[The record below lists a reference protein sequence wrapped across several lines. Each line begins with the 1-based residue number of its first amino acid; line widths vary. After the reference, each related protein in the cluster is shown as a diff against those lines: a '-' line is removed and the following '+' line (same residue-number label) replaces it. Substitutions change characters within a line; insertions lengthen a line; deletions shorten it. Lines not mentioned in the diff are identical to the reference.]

1 MSEHMIQHWKP
12 RSKDEMDQKASERV
26 ELGRTTNTLDAQTV
40 APFVILLLRQVLLQ
54 AQETS

>member
-26 ELGRTTNTLDAQTV
+26 ELGRITNTLDAQTV

-54 AQETS
+54 A